1 MAIAFFFLI
10 FLSILGLLMVLY
22 CFHFRYR
29 ALAMGPERLRNA
41 LSRTI
46 CGDEGAGE
54 EDLLEGLDEL
64 ERRLRRGLVLASLA
78 LGAFLAPCVVLV
90 ALSKPAAVPVGLSG
104 ACVFMFAVLA
114 SLVTLR
120 DIPRFLRRHI
130 EEATEERDL

>member
-1 MAIAFFFLI
+1 MAVAFFFLI
-10 FLSILGLLMVLY
+10 FLSVLGLLMVLY

-29 ALAMGPERLRNA
+29 ALSMGPERLRSA
-41 LSRTI
+41 LSRTVS
-46 CGDEGAGE
+46 GGEDAGE

-78 LGAFLAPCVVLV
+78 LVVFLALCLALV
-90 ALSKPAAVPVGLSG
+90 AWSNLAAVAVGLSG

-120 DIPRFLRRHI
+120 DIPRFLRRYLEGAV
-130 EEATEERDL
+130 EEK